1 MSDLFKIV
9 TKDLILNW
17 LIITLIFA
25 LHCFCAEIYD
35 NYSEENF
42 SIRIRIAF
50 SRSLFIFFAY
60 SFILYLGPIVM
71 WLVTYLLTLVLTKL
85 NVIPLHKLTIPLS
98 IVQNLDTIC
107 IVCFFFTGIISNL
120 DRSWVDFFDEFLD
133 MSNRSTLLLFV
144 TIFKLFM
151 IKPRYEKIKRLC
163 ECD

>member
-35 NYSEENF
+35 NYSEVNF
-42 SIRIRIAF
+42 SIRIAF
-50 SRSLFIFFAY
+50 SRSLLLFFAY
-60 SFILYLGPIVM
+60 SFIFYLGPIVM

-107 IVCFFFTGIISNL
+107 IVCFFFICIITAH
-120 DRSWVDFFDEFLD
+120 DVSWVDFFDVFLD
-133 MSNRSTLLLFV
+133 MSNRTSLMIFV
-144 TIFKLFM
+144 IIFKLFM

>member
-25 LHCFCAEIYD
+25 LHYFCAEIYD
-35 NYSEENF
+35 NYSEVNF
-42 SIRIRIAF
+42 SIRKAF
-50 SRSLFIFFAY
+50 WDSFLIFLCY
-60 SFILYLGPIVM
+60 SFIFYLGPIVM

-107 IVCFFFTGIISNL
+107 IVCFFFICIISPL
-120 DRSWVDFFDEFLD
+120 DRSWVEFFEDFLD
-133 MSNRSTLLLFV
+133 MSNRDTLMLFV
-144 TIFKLFM
+144 IIFKLFM

>member
-1 MSDLFKIV
+1 M
-9 TKDLILNW
+9 
-17 LIITLIFA
+17 
-25 LHCFCAEIYD
+25 HEFCAEIYD
-35 NYSEENF
+35 NYSEVNF
-42 SIRIRIAF
+42 SIRIAF
-50 SRSLFIFFAY
+50 SRSLLIFLGY
-60 SFILYLGPIVM
+60 SFIFYLGPIVM

>member
-17 LIITLIFA
+17 LIISLIFA
-25 LHCFCAEIYD
+25 LHYFCAEIYD
-35 NYSEENF
+35 NF
-42 SIRIRIAF
+42 SIRIAF
-50 SRSLFIFFAY
+50 SRSLLLFFAY
-60 SFILYLGPIVM
+60 SFIFYLGPIVM

-107 IVCFFFTGIISNL
+107 IVCFFFICNITAH
-120 DRSWVDFFDEFLD
+120 DRSWVDFFDDYLD
-133 MSNRSTLLLFV
+133 MSKRATLMLLV
-144 TIFKLFM
+144 IIFKLFM

>member
-35 NYSEENF
+35 NYSEVNF
-42 SIRIRIAF
+42 SIRKAF
-50 SRSLFIFFAY
+50 AGSLLIFFGY
-60 SFILYLGPIVM
+60 SFIFYLGPIVM

-107 IVCFFFTGIISNL
+107 IVCFFFICIINGL
-120 DRSWVDFFDEFLD
+120 DLRGVDVFVDFLD
-133 MSNRSTLLLFV
+133 MSKGSSLMLFV
-144 TIFKLFM
+144 IIFKLFM

>member
-17 LIITLIFA
+17 LIISLIFA
-25 LHCFCAEIYD
+25 LHEFCAEIYD
-35 NYSEENF
+35 NYSEVNF
-42 SIRIRIAF
+42 SIRIAF
-50 SRSLFIFFAY
+50 SRSLLIFLGY
-60 SFILYLGPIVM
+60 SFIFYLGPIVM

-107 IVCFFFTGIISNL
+107 IVCFFFTCIISNL
-120 DRSWVDFFDEFLD
+120 DRSWVDFFDDFLD

>member
-17 LIITLIFA
+17 LIISLIFA
-25 LHCFCAEIYD
+25 LHYFCTEIYD
-35 NYSEENF
+35 NYSEVNF
-42 SIRIRIAF
+42 SIRKTFWLSVIV
-50 SRSLFIFFAY
+50 FFYY
-60 SFILYLGPIVM
+60 SFIFYLGPIVM

-107 IVCFFFTGIISNL
+107 IVCFFFTYIISNL
-120 DRSWVDFFDEFLD
+120 DRSWVDFFDYFLD
-133 MSNRSTLLLFV
+133 MSEKETLILFV
-144 TIFKLFM
+144 MIFKLFM

>member
-25 LHCFCAEIYD
+25 LHDFCAEIYD
-35 NYSEENF
+35 NYSEVNF
-42 SIRIRIAF
+42 SIRKAF
-50 SRSLFIFFAY
+50 AGSLLIFFGY
-60 SFILYLGPIVM
+60 SFIFYLGPIVM

-107 IVCFFFTGIISNL
+107 IVCFFFICIINGL
-120 DRSWVDFFDEFLD
+120 DLRGVDVFVDFLD
-133 MSNRSTLLLFV
+133 MSKGSSLMLFV
-144 TIFKLFM
+144 IIFKLFM

>member
-25 LHCFCAEIYD
+25 LHYFCAEIYD
-35 NYSEENF
+35 NYSEVNF
-42 SIRIRIAF
+42 SIRKAF
-50 SRSLFIFFAY
+50 WDSFLIFLCY
-60 SFILYLGPIVM
+60 SFIFYLGPIVM

-107 IVCFFFTGIISNL
+107 IVCFFSFCIISTL
-120 DRSWVDFFDEFLD
+120 DWRGVDVFDNFLD
-133 MSNRSTLLLFV
+133 MSESATLMLFV
-144 TIFKLFM
+144 MIFKLFM

>member
-17 LIITLIFA
+17 LIISLIFA
-25 LHCFCAEIYD
+25 LHDFCAEIYD
-35 NYSEENF
+35 NYSEVNF
-42 SIRIRIAF
+42 SIRKAF
-50 SRSLFIFFAY
+50 GGSLLLFFAY
-60 SFILYLGPIVM
+60 SFIFYLGPIVM

-107 IVCFFFTGIISNL
+107 IVCFFFICIITAH
-120 DRSWVDFFDEFLD
+120 DVSWVDFFDVFLD
-133 MSNRSTLLLFV
+133 MSNRTSLMIFV
-144 TIFKLFM
+144 IIFKLFM

>member
-1 MSDLFKIV
+1 MSYLFKIV

-17 LIITLIFA
+17 LIISLIFA
-25 LHCFCAEIYD
+25 LHDFCAEIYD
-35 NYSEENF
+35 NYSEVNF
-42 SIRIRIAF
+42 SIRKAF
-50 SRSLFIFFAY
+50 WGSLLIFLCY
-60 SFILYLGPIVM
+60 SFTFYLGPIVM

-107 IVCFFFTGIISNL
+107 IVCFFFTCIISSL
-120 DRSWVDFFDEFLD
+120 DWRGVDVFVDFLD
-133 MSNRSTLLLFV
+133 MSKSSFLMLFV
-144 TIFKLFM
+144 IIFKLFM

>member
-25 LHCFCAEIYD
+25 LHEFCAEIYD
-35 NYSEENF
+35 NYSEVNF
-42 SIRIRIAF
+42 SIRKAF
-50 SRSLFIFFAY
+50 WDSFLIFLCY
-60 SFILYLGPIVM
+60 SFIFYLGPIVM

>member
-17 LIITLIFA
+17 LIISLIFA
-25 LHCFCAEIYD
+25 LHEFCAEIYD
-35 NYSEENF
+35 NYSEVNF
-42 SIRIRIAF
+42 SIRKTFWLSVIV
-50 SRSLFIFFAY
+50 FFYY
-60 SFILYLGPIVM
+60 SFIFYLGPIVM

>member
-17 LIITLIFA
+17 LIISLIFA
-25 LHCFCAEIYD
+25 LHEFCAEIYD
-35 NYSEENF
+35 NYSEVNF
-42 SIRIRIAF
+42 SIRIAF
-50 SRSLFIFFAY
+50 SRSLLLFLAY
-60 SFILYLGPIVM
+60 SFIFYLGPIVM

-107 IVCFFFTGIISNL
+107 IVCFFFICIISPL
-120 DRSWVDFFDEFLD
+120 DRSWVEFFEDFLD
-133 MSNRSTLLLFV
+133 MSNRSTLMLLV
-144 TIFKLFM
+144 IIFKLFM
-151 IKPRYEKIKRLC
+151 IKPRYKKIKRLC

>member
-25 LHCFCAEIYD
+25 LHYFCAEIYD
-35 NYSEENF
+35 NYSEVNF
-42 SIRIRIAF
+42 SIRKAF
-50 SRSLFIFFAY
+50 WDSFLIFLCY
-60 SFILYLGPIVM
+60 SFIFYLGPIVM

-107 IVCFFFTGIISNL
+107 IVCFFSICIISPL
-120 DRSWVDFFDEFLD
+120 DRSWVEFFEDFLD
-133 MSNRSTLLLFV
+133 MSNRDTLMLFV
-144 TIFKLFM
+144 IIFKLFM